1 MTDSNFK
8 KSNFISKVGSAKAFQ
23 LLPKSFII
31 LDLVTV
37 LLGIQPLAYEKSK
50 SRKEPYVALWLTTPT
65 ELLANSQHLTTC
77 PASEPS
83 LHPS

>member
-8 KSNFISKVGSAKAFQ
+8 KGNFISKVGSAKAFQ
-23 LLPKSFII
+23 LLPKPFII

-37 LLGIQPLAYEKSK
+37 LLGIQPLSYEKAK
-50 SRKEPYVALWLTTPT
+50 HRKEPHVALWLTTPS

-77 PASEPS
+77 PAREPS